1 MKVLHINCVYKKGS
15 TGKIIYDL
23 EQYNDINGVETLVLY
38 GIGDKHISKNSKKI
52 LNSFLLKINTL
63 YTYLSGYMYKGSMMA
78 TLKTIKYIKKQ
89 KPNIV
94 HLHSINGHMVNIY
107 YLLNYLKKNRIP
119 TVVTNHGEFFYTGSF
134 THVPDKSN
142 QYLTGEKENIV
153 NAKKLTNSL
162 FFDKTHQA
170 IQKMKKSFDGF
181 EKLVITSV
189 SPWVTS
195 RSKHSFVLKNYEH
208 ITVLNGIDTKNVFY
222 PREYQE
228 LKKELGTKEEKII
241 LHVTSGFDNPL
252 KGGKYMVEL
261 ANTLL
266 NQNYVIIFVGL
277 DDKVNLPSNCINV
290 GKVYDQNKLAE
301 FYSLADV
308 TVITSKKETFNMIVA
323 ESLSC
328 GTPVVGFKAGGP
340 ETIAID
346 KYCDFVD
353 FGDVEALKEK
363 VIEKSNAKYQDIYL
377 EAHKKYDKD
386 IMARKYIEVY
396 KDLLKV

>member
-23 EQYNDINGVETLVLY
+23 EQYNNINSVETLVLY
-38 GIGDKHISKNSKKI
+38 GLGDKCISKNSKKI

-119 TVVTNHGEFFYTGSF
+119 TVVTNHAEFFYTGSF
-134 THVPDKSN
+134 THVPDESN

-189 SPWVTS
+189 SPWVNN

-228 LKKELGTKEEKII
+228 LKKELGIKEEKII

-277 DDKVNLPSNCINV
+277 DDKVSLPSNCINV
-290 GKVYDQNKLAE
+290 GKVYNQNKLAE

-363 VIEKSNAKYQDIYL
+363 VIEKSNAKHQDIYL